1 MDKPLLTVDRQMGLV
16 IITPE
21 GKVGIRPKLSLT
33 SFQEAKTMFKRLSY
47 DAERDQSILHCE
59 PDELSPFTQLMSL
72 RSTIDGQ
79 E

>member
-1 MDKPLLTVDRQMGLV
+1 MGLV

-21 GKVGIRPKLSLT
+21 GKVGKRPKLSLT

-59 PDELSPFTQLMSL
+59 PDELSPLHS
-72 RSTIDGQ
+72 
-79 E
+79 